1 MTSDRTGR
9 SRSRYSTFAIILI
22 SAAALFGATAARHGG
37 EDPPSPWTRTEEEAP
52 PPVDPEEAFGRAE
65 GWEEPGE
72 RPAPRRV
79 FSEFLLTHTDA
90 QVVVTGPVAHTVVT
104 QTWENPNR
112 EPVDGL
118 YVFPLPENAAV
129 TDLTLRIGTR
139 RIEGVMRRR
148 EEARA
153 LYEKARAEGRV
164 TALLDQER
172 PNVFAQQVANIMPGM
187 RIEVTIELDQEVR
200 CDDGDCA
207 YVLPTVVG
215 PRFIPARQADPGRI
229 APPVAHPLATGQG
242 LSFRIEVDAGM
253 PVRELRSVNHPMR
266 FSADRDERMTG
277 NFSGR
282 GAERL
287 DRDVEVRWRLG
298 GREPEFGVLAW
309 RDAGESRGPGVF
321 TLYVAPPIGGA
332 DDALAAPRELVFV
345 LDCSGSMSGQPIEA
359 AKDVVRQ
366 ALDAARPG
374 DTLQILRFSDRASG
388 LWPMP
393 VAATPANVRRALDY
407 LDTLHGEGGTE
418 MLSGI
423 RAALD
428 PPADP
433 ERLRLVAFLTD
444 GYIGN
449 EAEILGEV
457 RRRLGEGR
465 IFAFGIGSSVNRYL
479 LENLA
484 QEGRGAAAFL
494 GPRETPDAMVR
505 RFVER
510 IETPVF
516 TDLQLSWEGVEV
528 DDQEPAAI
536 PDLFAGQPLVV
547 HGHYDRPGSGAVVLE
562 GMLRGRR
569 VTLRRA
575 VTLPAAA
582 ADHEALARLWARA
595 RIDRLTRES
604 YGSLHPDTVEK
615 VTDLGLRLH
624 LMTPYTSLV
633 AVDRVVSNTRGGS
646 TPVDVPVELPS
657 GVSYEGIFGEGEA
670 KALGYGGVAG
680 ARTRTQVAAAPPSLP
695 ILGRNHQ
702 DVLKVSPGVAGG
714 MPSEGDIVPRVKER
728 VEEASGGPAQAP
740 PKPTPAAG
748 VAFLQLVLVEEDGTR
763 RIVESDGEAWI
774 EGSGRR
780 RLVRTLTADQ
790 LAAVAAA
797 LDAASTEA
805 WEAGDATW
813 ARGRARIVLV
823 TPGGMTRSRA
833 LALLDARP
841 GALLALLRA
850 ATS

>member
-1 MTSDRTGR
+1 MTSHRTGSLR
-9 SRSRYSTFAIILI
+9 SRFSPFAIILI
-22 SAAALFGATAARHGG
+22 SAVALFGAAAAGDRRS
-37 EDPPSPWTRTEEEAP
+37 DPPSAWSRVEGDEPRPAD
-52 PPVDPEEAFGRAE
+52 VDDPIGRAE
-65 GWEEPGE
+65 GWERDDDRVDP
-72 RPAPRRV
+72 PR
-79 FSEFLLTHTDA
+79 SAISPFLLTHTDA
-90 QVVVTGPVAHTVVT
+90 QVAVSGPVAHTVVT
-104 QTWENPNR
+104 QSWENPNR
-112 EPVDGL
+112 DPVDGL
-118 YVFPLPENAAV
+118 YVFPLPDNAAV
-129 TDLTLRIGTR
+129 TDMTLRIGSR
-139 RIEGVMRRR
+139 RVEGVMRRR
-148 EEARA
+148 DEARA
-153 LYEKARAEGRV
+153 IYEQARAEGRV

-172 PNVFAQQVANIMPGM
+172 PNVFAQHVANIMPGM
-187 RIEVTIELDQEVR
+187 RIEVTIEFDQEVR

-215 PRFIPARQADPGRI
+215 PRFIPARQTDPGRI
-229 APPVAHPLATGQG
+229 APPVAQPGVDTGQT
-242 LSFRIEVDAGM
+242 LSFRIDLDAGM
-253 PVRELRSVNHPMR
+253 PVRDLRSINYPMA
-266 FSADRDERMTG
+266 FNSDRDDRVIGTL
-277 NFSGR
+277 SGR
-282 GAERL
+282 ASERL

-298 GREPEFGVLAW
+298 GREPEFGVVAW
-309 RDAGESRGPGVF
+309 RDGRDGREPGVF
-321 TLYVAPPIGGA
+321 TLYVAPPVGG
-332 DDALAAPRELVFV
+332 DVETVAAPRELVFV
-345 LDCSGSMSGQPIEA
+345 IDCSGSMSGQPLEA

-366 ALDAARPG
+366 ALGAARPA
-374 DTLQILRFSDRASG
+374 DSLQLLRFSDHASG
-388 LWPMP
+388 LWPLP
-393 VAATPANVRRALDY
+393 VPATPANVRRALAY
-407 LDTLHGEGGTE
+407 LDTLQGEGGTE

-457 RRRLGEGR
+457 RRRHGDARL
-465 IFAFGIGSSVNRYL
+465 FSFGIGSSVNRYL

-516 TDLQLSWEGVEV
+516 TDLRLSWEGLVV

-562 GMLRGRR
+562 GRLQGRR

-582 ADHEALARLWARA
+582 ADHAALARLWARS

-604 YGSLHPDTVEK
+604 YGSLHPDTVRQ
-615 VTDLGLRLH
+615 VTDLGLRFH

-633 AVDRVVSNTRGGS
+633 AVDRVVSNTQGGS
-646 TPVDVPVELPS
+646 QQVDVPVEIPS
-657 GVSYEGIFGEGEA
+657 GVSYEGVFGDA
-670 KALGYGGVAG
+670 DFKQVTSGGSAQ
-680 ARTRTQVAAAPPSLP
+680 RMQPMSAAVVPPREN

-702 DVLKVSPGVAGG
+702 DVLTLAPGASGDVRREKESAKVSGNAR
-714 MPSEGDIVPRVKER
+714 SD
-728 VEEASGGPAQAP
+728 GPAP
-740 PKPTPAAG
+740 PAAASR
-748 VAFLQLVLVEEDGTR
+748 VPFQQLVLVEEDGTR
-763 RIVESDGEAWI
+763 RILENDGEAWI
-774 EGSGRR
+774 EGNGSR
-780 RLVRTLTADQ
+780 RLVRTLSADQ
-790 LAAVAAA
+790 MDAIASA
-797 LDAASTEA
+797 LDAAGIDT

-813 ARGRARIVLV
+813 ARGRARLVLV

-833 LALLDARP
+833 LALLDLRP
-841 GALLALLRA
+841 GALLALLRS